1 MSTPN
6 GVFNYTSQA
15 PTGKAAVP
23 ATYAAPT
30 IVKIQ
35 WPNPS
40 GGIKPPHKIKSVLS
54 SIFG

>member
-1 MSTPN
+1 MTPN
-6 GVFNYTSQA
+6 GVFNYTSNA
-15 PTGKAAVP
+15 PTGKAAVQ